1 MVGLQATAIKTQL
14 GPLLNGIVVYDFWL
28 PWASFAT
35 DASREFLKK
44 YQARSAAAGVDL
56 LGYYLPPFGYAL
68 MEIVEQAVKGAGST
82 DDAKLADFM
91 RKATFKT
98 IVGDIKF
105 NKEGEWETAQV
116 LAVQFQGVQ
125 GNGVDQFKDPKTEVI
140 LWPDKYST
148 GKIIYPYDPK
158 K

>member
-1 MVGLQATAIKTQL
+1 
-14 GPLLNGIVVYDFWL
+14 
-28 PWASFAT
+28 
-35 DASREFLKK
+35 
-44 YQARSAAAGVDL
+44 
-56 LGYYLPPFGYAL
+56 
-68 MEIVEQAVKGAGST
+68 MEVVEQAVKGAGST
-82 DDAKLADFM
+82 DDAKLAEFM

-125 GNGVDQFKDPKTEVI
+125 GNGVEQFTNPKTEVI
-140 LWPDKYST
+140 LWPTKYKT
-148 GKIIYPYDPK
+148 GDIIYPYNPK